1 MEDSRIVDL
10 YLARDESAIKHSAE
24 KYGARLHGIS
34 LGIVNDPRTAE
45 ECENDVYSEAWRL
58 IPPNEPR
65 DYLFA
70 FLARIARSLSLKR
83 CRSERA
89 LKRSANITELSHEM
103 QECVPSGASV
113 EAQADCTLLGEAIS
127 RFLYSQPQEKRELF
141 IRRYWYLDSISA
153 LAESFGFSESKVKVT
168 LSRLRAQLKKHLESE
183 GYSV

>member
-70 FLARIARSLSLKR
+70 SLARIARSLSLKR

-89 LKRSANITELSHEM
+89 LKRSAYITELSHEM
-103 QECVPSGASV
+103 QECVPSGVSV

-127 RFLYSQPQEKRELF
+127 RFLLFSAAGEAGAFHQAVLVSRQHIGSRREL
-141 IRRYWYLDSISA
+141 
-153 LAESFGFSESKVKVT
+153 
-168 LSRLRAQLKKHLESE
+168 RLQRKQGQGH
-183 GYSV
+183 SVAPAGTA

>member
-1 MEDSRIVDL
+1 
-10 YLARDESAIKHSAE
+10 
-24 KYGARLHGIS
+24 
-34 LGIVNDPRTAE
+34 
-45 ECENDVYSEAWRL
+45 
-58 IPPNEPR
+58 
-65 DYLFA
+65 
-70 FLARIARSLSLKR
+70 
-83 CRSERA
+83 
-89 LKRSANITELSHEM
+89 M

-168 LSRLRAQLKKHLESE
+168 LSRLRAQLKKYLESE

>member
-89 LKRSANITELSHEM
+89 LKRSAYITELSHEM
-103 QECVPSGASV
+103 QECVPSDASV

-141 IRRYWYLDSISA
+141 IRR
-153 LAESFGFSESKVKVT
+153 
-168 LSRLRAQLKKHLESE
+168 
-183 GYSV
+183 